1 MKLEQEVDQLIIL
14 EAGKFGNHLWRNNSG
29 MLYNSMGTPVRF
41 GLGND
46 SSKKNEV
53 MKSSDRIGPT
63 PIIITREMVG
73 RKIGVFTAVEVKSED
88 WKWTGTDREIAQNN
102 FINMVLQ
109 AGGFAGFANT
119 VDEYLKIIGR

>member
-14 EAGKFGNHLWRNNSG
+14 EAAKYGVHLWRNNSG

-46 SSKKNEV
+46 SAKRNEV

-63 PIIITREMVG
+63 PVIITQSMVG
-73 RKIGVFTAVEVKSED
+73 QLIGVFTAVESKSED
-88 WKWTGTDREIAQNN
+88 WKYTGTPREVAQKN
-102 FINMVLQ
+102 FIDIVLKN
-109 AGGFAGFANT
+109 GGYAGFANS
-119 VDEYLKIIGR
+119 VDQFRKIIRR